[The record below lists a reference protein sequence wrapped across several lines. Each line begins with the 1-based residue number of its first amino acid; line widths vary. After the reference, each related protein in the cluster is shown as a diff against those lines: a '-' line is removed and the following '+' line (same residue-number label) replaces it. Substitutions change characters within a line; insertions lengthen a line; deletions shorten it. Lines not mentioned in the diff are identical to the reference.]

1 MLPDLSRRRASHDK
15 SLSRIHI
22 NPTKALKGA
31 FSSNNDANWWMITR
45 SGLTI
50 LLLGFLVAWYV
61 IDKKDITLQQ
71 LPVARPETALQPTT
85 SDTPNQKGLIPD
97 EWKFFREEMQRFV
110 DELGLEKEVLIALV
124 LNEV

>member
-1 MLPDLSRRRASHDK
+1 MLPDLSQRRVSHDK
-15 SLSRIHI
+15 SLSRIDL
-22 NPTKALKGA
+22 NPTKALTGA
-31 FSSNNDANWWMITR
+31 FWSNDDANWWMFTR

-61 IDKKDITLQQ
+61 LDKKDMTLEQ

-97 EWKFFREEMQRFV
+97 EWKFFCGRIERCV
-110 DELGLEKEVLIALV
+110 GKLGL
-124 LNEV
+124 